1 MKCKFLHQVFS
12 KESLK
17 IRLRRKSFAS
27 LDCTAKSRLKFKT
40 LTSEVQKVMKLFLAS
55 AAHCFGKII
64 LRAHHDPQE
73 GFNHSKQP
81 FFFSDLARN
90 ICTSSV
96 RLSTKSTDY
105 FNFCAINVGFNWCCR
120 RLFVCCHF
128 VSLTKTSTFPRVL
141 YNFITKLKIPAK
153 FLVWPISDNVL

>member
-1 MKCKFLHQVFS
+1 MTSRTSVLSYALSPAFTIRFFCYELSIGCCRLVKLRFRCLFASFVVISMNCKFLRQVFS

-17 IRLRRKSFAS
+17 IRLRRKSQAS

-40 LTSEVQKVMKLFLAS
+40 FTSEVQKVMKLFLAS

-73 GFNHSKQP
+73 GFNHRKQLS
-81 FFFSDLARN
+81 FFSDLAQN

-105 FNFCAINVGFNWCCR
+105 LACF
-120 RLFVCCHF
+120 
-128 VSLTKTSTFPRVL
+128 T
-141 YNFITKLKIPAK
+141 
-153 FLVWPISDNVL
+153 ISSQS